1 MINQPQHIPVLKDA
15 VLGCF
20 KDIQGT
26 FLDATFGGGGHTK
39 ALLEQNKHIYIIG
52 LDTDPDAILRAK
64 DIRRTFPPRFQFF
77 HCNFS
82 HLKLLCREFDGIL
95 MDLGVSSFQL
105 DQAQRGFSFQHDGPL
120 DMRMNSNE
128 GMSAKTF
135 LETGSEGELVKAIRD
150 FGEEPQWR
158 SVVKQIL
165 SLRHSASFETTFD
178 LVNFLLEHTS
188 LRRSKK
194 PGIHPATRVFQGIRI
209 YINQE
214 LDHLQS
220 GLTQAFAC
228 LNPNGILAVITF
240 HSLEDRIVKQ
250 FFNEKCG
257 KSLHCLDAEP
267 RQFKQAQASLIFKKP
282 IVADDNEINSNPRS
296 RSAKLRAIR
305 KIL

>member
-1 MINQPQHIPVLKDA
+1 MDKLKHIPVLKDA
-15 VLGCF
+15 VLRCF
-20 KDIQGT
+20 KDVNGT
-26 FLDATFGGGGHTK
+26 LLDTTFGGGGHTT
-39 ALLEQNKHIYIIG
+39 ALLEQNKHIHITG
-52 LDTDPDAILRAK
+52 LDTDPNAISRAQ
-64 DIRRTFPPRFQFF
+64 DIRDKFVHRFQFF

-82 HLKLLCREFDGIL
+82 YLKLLCREFDGIL

-135 LETGSEGELVKAIRD
+135 LETGSEQELIKAIRD
-150 FGEEPQWR
+150 FGEESQWR

-165 SLRHSASFETTFD
+165 SLRRLTSFETTCD
-178 LVNFLLEHTS
+178 LVNFLQKHTS
-188 LRRSKK
+188 MRRSRK

-209 YINQE
+209 YVNQE
-214 LDHLQS
+214 LDHLKN
-220 GLTQAFAC
+220 GLTKAFEC

-257 KSLHCLDAEP
+257 KCLHRIDVEP
-267 RQFKQAQASLIFKKP
+267 RQFKQSQASLMFKKP
-282 IVADDNEINSNPRS
+282 IVADDNEISSNPRS
-296 RSAKLRAIR
+296 RSAKLRVIR
-305 KIL
+305 KNL

>member
-1 MINQPQHIPVLKDA
+1 MDKLKHVPVLKDA

-20 KDIQGT
+20 KDINGT
-26 FLDATFGGGGHTK
+26 LLDATFGGGGHAT
-39 ALLEQNKHIYIIG
+39 AILEQNKHIRIIG

-64 DIRRTFPPRFQFF
+64 DVKYKFYKRFQFF

-95 MDLGVSSFQL
+95 IDLGVSSFQL

-135 LETGSEGELVKAIRD
+135 LKTGSEKELIKAIRD

-165 SLRHSASFETTFD
+165 YLRHLTSFETTFD
-178 LVNFLLEHTS
+178 LVHFLLEHTS

-214 LDHLQS
+214 LDHLQN
-220 GLTQAFAC
+220 GLTKAFVC
-228 LNPNGILAVITF
+228 LSPNGILAVITF

-267 RQFKQAQASLIFKKP
+267 RQFKQAQASLMLKKP
-282 IVADDNEINSNPRS
+282 VVADDNEISSNPRS

-305 KIL
+305 KNL

>member
-1 MINQPQHIPVLKDA
+1 VDKSKHIPVLKDA
-15 VLGCF
+15 VLRCF

-26 FLDATFGGGGHTK
+26 ILDATFGGGGHTT
-39 ALLEQNKHIYIIG
+39 ALLEQNEHIYIIG
-52 LDTDPDAILRAK
+52 LDTDPDVMLRIQGIQDK
-64 DIRRTFPPRFQFF
+64 FPHRFQFF

-82 HLKLLCREFDGIL
+82 HLKLLRRRFDGIL

-120 DMRMNSNE
+120 DMRMNPNE
-128 GMSAKTF
+128 GISAKTF
-135 LETGSEGELVKAIRD
+135 LETGSEQELIKAIRD

-165 SLRHSASFETTFD
+165 SLRHSTSFETTIN
-178 LVNFLLEHTS
+178 LVNFLQQYTS
-188 LRRSKK
+188 LRRSRK
-194 PGIHPATRVFQGIRI
+194 PGIHPVTRVFQGIRV
-209 YINQE
+209 YVNQE
-214 LDHLQS
+214 LDHLRD
-220 GLTQAFAC
+220 GLIKAFEC

-257 KSLHCLDAEP
+257 KSLHRLDTEP
-267 RQFKQAQASLIFKKP
+267 RQFKQSQAFLIFRKP
-282 IVADDNEINSNPRS
+282 IVADDNEISSNPRS

-305 KIL
+305 KNL

>member
-1 MINQPQHIPVLKDA
+1 MDELKHIPVLKDA
-15 VLGCF
+15 VLHCF
-20 KDIQGT
+20 KDINRLI
-26 FLDATFGGGGHTK
+26 LDATFGGGGHTT
-39 ALLEQNKHIYIIG
+39 ALLEQNKHIHIIG
-52 LDTDPDAILRAK
+52 LDTDPDAISRAEG
-64 DIRRTFPPRFQFF
+64 IRDKFLHRFQFF

-82 HLKLLCREFDGIL
+82 YLKLLCRKFDGIL

-120 DMRMNSNE
+120 DMRMNPHE
-128 GMSAKTF
+128 GMSAKIF
-135 LETGSEGELVKAIRD
+135 LETGSEQELIRAIRD

-165 SLRHSASFETTFD
+165 SLRHSTSFETTFD
-178 LVNFLLEHTS
+178 LVNFLLEYTS

-209 YINQE
+209 YVNQE

-220 GLTQAFAC
+220 GLKQAFEC
-228 LNPNGILAVITF
+228 LNPNGILVVITF

-267 RQFKQAQASLIFKKP
+267 RQFKQSQASLVFKKP
-282 IVADDNEINSNPRS
+282 IVADDNEISSNPRS
-296 RSAKLRAIR
+296 RSAKFRALR
-305 KIL
+305 KNS

>member
-1 MINQPQHIPVLKDA
+1 MDKSEHIPVLKDA
-15 VLGCF
+15 VLHCF
-20 KDIQGT
+20 KDINGT
-26 FLDATFGGGGHTK
+26 LLDATFGGGGHAT
-39 ALLEQNKHIYIIG
+39 ALLKQNKNIRIIG
-52 LDTDPDAILRAK
+52 LDTDPDAILRAQ
-64 DIRRTFPPRFQFF
+64 DIRDKFLSRFRFI

-82 HLKLLCREFDGIL
+82 YLKLLCREFDGIL

-105 DQAQRGFSFQHDGPL
+105 EQAQRGFSFQHDGPL

-135 LETGSEGELVKAIRD
+135 LETGSEQELIKAIRD

-165 SLRHSASFETTFD
+165 SLRHSTSFETTFD
-178 LVNFLLEHTS
+178 LVNFLQKHTS

-194 PGIHPATRVFQGIRI
+194 PGIHTATRVFQGIRI
-209 YINQE
+209 YINKE
-214 LDHLQS
+214 LDHLQD
-220 GLTQAFAC
+220 GLTRAFEC

-257 KSLHCLDAEP
+257 KCLHRTDAEP
-267 RQFKQAQASLIFKKP
+267 RQFKQSQASLMFKKP
-282 IVADDNEINSNPRS
+282 VVADDNEISSNPRS
-296 RSAKLRAIR
+296 RSAKLRAIQ
-305 KIL
+305 KNL

>member
-1 MINQPQHIPVLKDA
+1 MDELKHIPVLKDA
-15 VLGCF
+15 VLHCF

-26 FLDATFGGGGHTK
+26 ILDATFGGGGHTT
-39 ALLEQNKHIYIIG
+39 ALLEQNKHIHIIG
-52 LDTDPDAILRAK
+52 LDTDPDAISRAEDVQDK
-64 DIRRTFPPRFQFF
+64 FLHRLHFF

-105 DQAQRGFSFQHDGPL
+105 DQAQRGFSFQHNGPL

-135 LETGSEGELVKAIRD
+135 LETGSEGELIKAIRD

-165 SLRHSASFETTFD
+165 SLRHSTSFKTTFD
-178 LVNFLLEHTS
+178 LVHFLQKYTS

-209 YINQE
+209 YVNRE
-214 LDHLQS
+214 LDHLKE
-220 GLTQAFAC
+220 GLRQAFEC

-257 KSLHCLDAEP
+257 KSRHRFDTEP
-267 RQFKQAQASLIFKKP
+267 RQFKQSQASSAFRKP
-282 IVADDNEINSNPRS
+282 IVADDNEISSNPRS